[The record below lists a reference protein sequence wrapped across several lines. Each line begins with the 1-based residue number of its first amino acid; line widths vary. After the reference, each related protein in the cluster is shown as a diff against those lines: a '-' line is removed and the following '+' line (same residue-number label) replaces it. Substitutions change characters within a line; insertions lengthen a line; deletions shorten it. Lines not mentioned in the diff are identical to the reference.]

1 MPHRNPLGPVVAL
14 DIDGTLGVY
23 HDHFLWFAGLYTGK
37 EDLDVDW
44 DPKFKGEFNRAL
56 HMSKHVYRD
65 IKLAYRQGGMKRCM
79 PVFENARE
87 LTVNLRKA
95 GAQVWICTT
104 RPYLRLDN
112 IDPDTRHFLKRQ
124 GLQFDGVLYGEKK
137 YADLKSIVGKDR
149 IVGVLDDLPEQIK
162 AANRLG
168 LPSVLRSGAHNAWWQ
183 HGDMPEDQE
192 FAPGLWQAEEI
203 LMDKL
208 AKWKAN
214 R

>member
-1 MPHRNPLGPVVAL
+1 MPRPHPLGPVVAI
-14 DIDGTLGVY
+14 DVDGTIGKY
-23 HDHFLWFAGLYTGK
+23 HEHFRWYAELYTGK
-37 EDLDVDW
+37 ELEMDW

-56 HMSKHVYRD
+56 HMTKKVYRD

-112 IDPDTRHFLKRQ
+112 IDPDTRHFFTRQ
-124 GLQFDGVLYGEKK
+124 GIQFDGVLYGEKK
-137 YADLKSIVGKDR
+137 YHDLVKIVGRDR
-149 IVGVLDDLPEQIK
+149 VVGVLDDLPEQIK
-162 AANRLG
+162 AANKLRL
-168 LPSVLRSGAHNAWWQ
+168 PTVLRRGPHNAWWSDDTQ
-183 HGDMPEDQE
+183 PAVDT
-192 FAPGLWQAEEI
+192 LWQAEEA
-203 LMDKL
+203 LLSMVE
-208 AKWKAN
+208 KWKEN